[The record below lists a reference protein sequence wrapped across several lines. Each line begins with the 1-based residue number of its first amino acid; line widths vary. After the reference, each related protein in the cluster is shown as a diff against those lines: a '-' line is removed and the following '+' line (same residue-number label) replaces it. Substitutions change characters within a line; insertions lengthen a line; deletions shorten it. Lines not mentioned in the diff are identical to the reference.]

1 METLTMAK
9 AQKLTKAQKA
19 SLEMMCECQRPVV
32 DSAWEAYASTLE
44 ELGNTLLKLPKVYA
58 QDKLGYNAIV
68 YAHYFVG
75 STDIFVTERNGDDMF
90 GYAILNGDYEMSEL
104 GYLSLSELK
113 SLPGLNL
120 DFYWD
125 ETTLREALANV
136 SDYFDNH

>member
-44 ELGNTLLKLPKVYA
+44 ELGSTLLKLPKLYA

-75 STDIFVTERNGDDMF
+75 STDIFVTERSGDDMF

-120 DFYWD
+120 DFHWD

-136 SDYFDNH
+136 SDYFDNL